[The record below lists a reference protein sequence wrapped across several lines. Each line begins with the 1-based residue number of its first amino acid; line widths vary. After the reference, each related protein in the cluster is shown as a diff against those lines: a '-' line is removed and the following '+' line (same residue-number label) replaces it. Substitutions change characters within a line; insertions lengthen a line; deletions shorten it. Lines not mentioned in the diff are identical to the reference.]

1 MFENQTPEDPY
12 FYAIRHVNYI
22 QGLFKKLKAVSSRD
36 KKGHFF
42 HMKNYKRT
50 PHTWATPMFIA
61 YLQYFF
67 FAKKSQINAQWNPDI
82 FWMLQ

>member
-50 PHTWATPMFIA
+50 PHT
-61 YLQYFF
+61 
-67 FAKKSQINAQWNPDI
+67 
-82 FWMLQ
+82 